1 MSGISSLEL
10 VAVSENDS
18 VALRSGTESRARGAT
33 KPAVVPFPPPV
44 LVLPEMATLQAPPQ
58 GPEGALGIRGGTPV
72 W

>member
-18 VALRSGTESRARGAT
+18 VALRSGTESRA
-33 KPAVVPFPPPV
+33 KPAVVPFPSPV

>member
-18 VALRSGTESRARGAT
+18 VALRLGTESRARGAT

-44 LVLPEMATLQAPPQ
+44 LPEMATLQAPPQ
-58 GPEGALGIRGGTPV
+58 GPEGALGVSSGTPV